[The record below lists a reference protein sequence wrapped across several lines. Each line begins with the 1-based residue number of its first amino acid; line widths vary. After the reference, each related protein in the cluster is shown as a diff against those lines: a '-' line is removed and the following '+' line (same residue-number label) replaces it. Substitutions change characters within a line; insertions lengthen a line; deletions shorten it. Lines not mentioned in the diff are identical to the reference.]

1 MLYFSVLKQIL
12 TMRICTRSTKGI
24 CTRIK
29 ISPIWSTLPVKC
41 LVGVKRILVA
51 LHFNNMENSASL
63 DFLSNLFPISS
74 YIECDFLSFCGLTSS
89 SSFTESP
96 FS

>member
-41 LVGVKRILVA
+41 LVGVKRI
-51 LHFNNMENSASL
+51 NNMENSASL